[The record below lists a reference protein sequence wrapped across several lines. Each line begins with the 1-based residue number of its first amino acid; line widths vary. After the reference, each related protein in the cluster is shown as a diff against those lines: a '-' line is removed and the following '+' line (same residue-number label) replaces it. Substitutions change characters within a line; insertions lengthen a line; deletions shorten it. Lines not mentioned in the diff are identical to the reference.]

1 MAASWGESSPLD
13 EEVFKRLIKSGVQ
26 VNAVNTNGWTALM
39 HAVDSSPYENP
50 NFVRQLLRFGA
61 DTTMK
66 NNEGDT
72 ALDIATKKSY
82 RETMHLLETHATN
95 QRKNKKK

>member
-13 EEVFKRLIKSGVQ
+13 EEVFKRLNKSGVQ